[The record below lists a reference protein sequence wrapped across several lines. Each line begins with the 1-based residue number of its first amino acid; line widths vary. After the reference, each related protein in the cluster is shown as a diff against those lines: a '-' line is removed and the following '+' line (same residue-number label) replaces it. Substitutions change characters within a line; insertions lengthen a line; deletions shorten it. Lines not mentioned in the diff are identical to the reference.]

1 MSITFRLDAT
11 DGTARAG
18 LLTTPHGAAPTPA
31 FMPVATQASV
41 KALAPQEVRQ
51 VGAAIVLANTYH
63 LYLRPGVERVAQAG
77 GLHRFM
83 RWDGPLLTDSGGFQ
97 AYSLG
102 GLRSINEAGVLFKS
116 YLDGTEHLFT
126 PEAVIA
132 YQEALGA
139 DIIMPLDQ
147 CAPYG
152 EGHAELEEAVERTYG
167 WAVRSQGAHRRADQA
182 LFGIVQGG
190 TSERLRRE
198 AAQAITALDF
208 PGYAIGGLSVG
219 ESKEDTYRMAEL
231 TAALLPQDRPRYLMG
246 VGSPEDLVAC
256 VARGV
261 DLFDCA
267 LPTRV
272 ARNGALFTPQGRV
285 NITNARFREMD
296 GPFQEGCDCYACQGF
311 SAAYLHHL
319 FKAQEL
325 LAYRLATIHNLRF
338 VLRLME
344 EMRQAILEGRFE
356 EYAHSFL
363 AAYRAANEE
372 VRVEQRR
379 RWRPKQARQVEQ
391 TGFQE

>member
-1 MSITFRLDAT
+1 MSIALHLLAT
-11 DGTARAG
+11 DGAARAG
-18 LLTTPHGAAPTPA
+18 LLTTPHGVVPTPA

-41 KALAPQEVRQ
+41 KALAPHEARQ
-51 VGAAIVLANTYH
+51 AGAAILLANTYH
-63 LYLRPGVERVAQAG
+63 LYLRPGVERIARAG

-83 RWDGPLLTDSGGFQ
+83 AWDGPLLTDSGGYQ
-97 AYSLG
+97 AYSLQA
-102 GLRSINEAGVLFKS
+102 LSRITHDGVLFKS
-116 YLDGTEHLFT
+116 HLDGSQHLFT
-126 PEAVIA
+126 PESCVA

-152 EGHAELEEAVERTYG
+152 EGQPELEEAVERTER
-167 WAVRSQGAHRRADQA
+167 WAARSQQAHRRADQS

-190 TSERLRRE
+190 TSERLRRQAAE
-198 AAQAITALDF
+198 AIVALDF

-219 ESKEDTYRMAEL
+219 ESKEDTYRVAAL
-231 TAALLPQDRPRYLMG
+231 TAPLLPADRPRYLMG

-256 VARGV
+256 VAAGV

-285 NITNARFREMD
+285 NITNARFREVD
-296 GPFQEGCDCYACQGF
+296 GPFQDGCDCFTCQGF

-338 VLRLME
+338 VFRLLE
-344 EMRQAILEGRFE
+344 EMRRAIVEGRFQE
-356 EYAHSFL
+356 EARSFL
-363 AAYRAANEE
+363 AAYRPARREA
-372 VRVEQRR
+372 RMEQRG
-379 RWRPKQARQVEQ
+379 RWRERKGR
-391 TGFQE
+391 G